1 MDEYLVYDFTN
12 NKDERFFTYDISN
25 YIDNN
30 KYVYIKIADLP
41 SHPIGCYIEN
51 NRNSFNFDYNN
62 KTLDE
67 ILEFEK
73 TIKYYFVYNKD
84 KAIRD
89 NSVIMDKIREDRNKL
104 LKLSDILILEDYPF
118 SYKNELKIY
127 RTYLRDLPNKIEEQG
142 IFNYYSINNRKLYT
156 IDKFEYVDLNNY
168 L

>member
-1 MDEYLVYDFTN
+1 
-12 NKDERFFTYDISN
+12 
-25 YIDNN
+25 
-30 KYVYIKIADLP
+30 
-41 SHPIGCYIEN
+41 
-51 NRNSFNFDYNN
+51 
-62 KTLDE
+62 
-67 ILEFEK
+67 
-73 TIKYYFVYNKD
+73 
-84 KAIRD
+84 
-89 NSVIMDKIREDRNKL
+89 MDKIREDRNKL